1 MLVDPVQSACSCS
14 AMVRVFAPD
23 AAEKL
28 TTGRAFFDACD
39 GISVL
44 SASGCVL
51 PSSFDGGD
59 GGRVLVATSTTL
71 LVPLVTPVTPLGEDR
86 RCTHP

>member
-1 MLVDPVQSACSCS
+1 
-14 AMVRVFAPD
+14 MVRVFAPD
-23 AAEKL
+23 AAENL

-51 PSSFDGGD
+51 PMNSYGGGGGGGGD
-59 GGRVLVATSTTL
+59 GPRMLVATSTTL
-71 LVPLVTPVTPLGEDR
+71 LVMFSI
-86 RCTHP
+86 